1 MRPETVGAYAP
12 SLDHCADDLWSTQ
25 LNGDLA
31 ALVDSRLD

>member
-1 MRPETVGAYAP
+1 MPER
-12 SLDHCADDLWSTQ
+12 LDHCADDLWSTQ